1 MPRIP
6 RCISA
11 QETFKGSAPHCLTK
25 VFLPQPHAREL
36 TVCFLEY
43 LLFFPEIFL
52 ARTKKDAAKS
62 TYMGTN
68 LKCALDMQ
76 KIPGEVAFSFS
87 LSPQHKFYMLPIING
102 RDQMVERVIYKRDS
116 FRCFESQMLR
126 KNCLFSDYKPG
137 ETRQLKH
144 NSRLSPQ
151 KRLFSFQ
158 VPEKA
163 SRQFS

>member
-11 QETFKGSAPHCLTK
+11 QETFKGSAPHCKTK
-25 VFLPQPHAREL
+25 DFLLQPHAREL

-52 ARTKKDAAKS
+52 ARTEKDAAKS

-76 KIPGEVAFSFS
+76 KIPGEVAFFFFP
-87 LSPQHKFYMLPIING
+87 LTPTQVLYATNNQWKRPNG
-102 RDQMVERVIYKRDS
+102 
-116 FRCFESQMLR
+116 
-126 KNCLFSDYKPG
+126 G
-137 ETRQLKH
+137 EGDL
-144 NSRLSPQ
+144 
-151 KRLFSFQ
+151 
-158 VPEKA
+158 
-163 SRQFS
+163 